1 MDYHKGSPVNTLDI
15 ALHGALG
22 ASPDSDT
29 RDALH
34 VASIV
39 CAEIAAGSDI
49 ADACAAAVVSPARY
63 LASVEDRTDVRE
75 LHAKALRIRAALLAD
90 APLAL
95 SRVLRDRREG
105 RGASLGV
112 TLGELAKAVMAE
124 ATLLAKAAGAG
135 DTEEA
140 RAPTIVVRFDALPS
154 HLPAPIPFAAI
165 EYAETVTL
173 SDSAGQ
179 ADSALTD
186 GASYTYDD
194 DDDDSGG
201 V

>member
-1 MDYHKGSPVNTLDI
+1 MNTLDI

-49 ADACAAAVVSPARY
+49 ADACAAAVVSPARF
-63 LASVEDRTDVRE
+63 LASVEDSPDVRA
-75 LHAKALRIRAALLAD
+75 LHTRALRIRAALLAD

-135 DTEEA
+135 DTEEH

-154 HLPAPIPFAAI
+154 HVPAPIPSASFEI
-165 EYAETVTL
+165 VETVAL
-173 SDSAGQ
+173 SDPVSQ

-194 DDDDSGG
+194 DDSDGDGI
-201 V
+201 